1 MWKQLLV
8 IVIAGI
14 SILMIVGC
22 NNKVKETNKSEDKK
36 KTEINVA
43 KKTTDFSMKLTEAKI
58 VDNELNTDPNHVT
71 LELSVEAE
79 NISKEDIGIGS
90 GDITIKNAKGETF
103 KYTSNENNFGDVVKS
118 GKTLKGKGYYSIP
131 EDSKNLVVIYKP
143 FKSTEQLKW
152 SIGTPKKE
160 K

>member
-1 MWKQLLV
+1 MWKQLLI

-14 SILMIVGC
+14 SVLMIAGC
-22 NNKVKETNKSEDKK
+22 NNKVKETNKSVDKK
-36 KTEINVA
+36 TTEINVA
-43 KKTTDFSMKLTEAKI
+43 KKTTDFSITLTKAKI

-79 NISKEDIGIGS
+79 NISKEDVGIGS
-90 GDITIKNAKGETF
+90 GDITIRNENGETF
-103 KYTSNENNFGDVVKS
+103 KFTGNENNFGDVVEP

-131 EDSKNLVVIYKP
+131 ENSKNLVVIYKP
-143 FKSTEQLKW
+143 YKSTEQLKW